1 MIDGAVWKLNAGD
14 GVKIL
19 ICYLHNM
26 ERGGKVMVVLL
37 LVLALTAGTQATRTS
52 GASSSDGP
60 YRAIMDRNVFDL
72 RPMPVKDNTAAAPT
86 PPPNVKLVGLMMI
99 TGHPQAVLSIAD
111 PTAPTK
117 PPVSYVL
124 SEEQRQ
130 ASVEVK
136 SINMEAETARVQ
148 IAGDVVQLKLE
159 KDVKAAA
166 GPGPAAAPG
175 MAGQPGQG
183 RFVPG
188 ARGGGRG
195 AFPVPAPGGPAAP
208 VPGYNPSSSSPSAS
222 YQPGVSP
229 TDNSTLPTR
238 PVRTDATDPSQ
249 DAMTPEQ
256 SLAQVEQTRQAYQ
269 QNNDPRALLLP
280 SYGPQQQQPGGGD
293 TSTGGQPEQSGP
305 TPPQFT
311 PPFGSH
317 ATGSLMPH

>member
-1 MIDGAVWKLNAGD
+1 LIERWRKLNAGD

-37 LVLALTAGTQATRTS
+37 SVLALTAGTQATRTS

-72 RPMPVKDNTAAAPT
+72 RPMPAPASTLAQPT
-86 PPPNVKLVGLMMI
+86 PPPNVKLVGVMMI
-99 TGHPQAVLSIAD
+99 TGYPQAVLSIAD

-124 SEEQRQ
+124 SEGQRQ

-136 SINMEAETARVQ
+136 SINMDAKTARVL

-159 KDVKAAA
+159 EVKAAA
-166 GPGPAAAPG
+166 GPAPAAAPG

-195 AFPVPAPGGPAAP
+195 AFPVPAPGGPTAAG
-208 VPGYNPSSSSPSAS
+208 PGYNPSSSSPSAS

-229 TDNSTLPTR
+229 DNSALPTR

-256 SLAQVEQTRQAYQ
+256 SLAQVEQTRQFYQ
-269 QNNDPRALLLP
+269 QNNDPRAQLLP
-280 SYGPQQQQPGGGD
+280 PFPGATQTQQPSGGD
-293 TSTGGQPEQSGP
+293 TAPGGQQEQPGP
-305 TPPQFT
+305 TTPQFT
-311 PPFGSH
+311 PPGSR